1 MNVFPTPPNAFAVD
15 HGAIKRMEAGERF
28 LAAGAMVGFLHD
40 ILEAGARRGGS
51 GRDGKA
57 RGEVSWP
64 WWKKIS
70 TNWWRRTSQRCPRH
84 FWIAIDL
91 RI

>member
-1 MNVFPTPPNAFAVD
+1 MDECFSNSPNTFAVD

-40 ILEAGARRGGS
+40 ILEAGARRGFRGGT
-51 GRDGKA
+51 GRHAG
-57 RGEVSWP
+57 RSSWP

-70 TNWWRRTSQRCPRH
+70 TNWWRRTSAEVPQALLDRSH
-84 FWIAIDL
+84 
-91 RI
+91 